1 AMEASAHIES
11 SRRPDAVTRRL
22 VVVRLDREYALPAEH
37 VLEVVRMVAV
47 TPLPEAPPWLAG
59 VINLRGRVVPLIDLR
74 IRLGLPP
81 VEHGLTTAILILQA
95 GGTIVGLIA
104 DVVTEMLEVGTDAIE
119 PPGELAGLNSPVSEL
134 ARAGDRLI
142 LILDAARLCDAA
154 AVFA

>member
-1 AMEASAHIES
+1 
-11 SRRPDAVTRRL
+11 
-22 VVVRLDREYALPAEH
+22 
-37 VLEVVRMVAV
+37 
-47 TPLPEAPPWLAG
+47 
-59 VINLRGRVVPLIDLR
+59 
-74 IRLGLPP
+74 
-81 VEHGLTTAILILQA
+81 LTTAILILQA